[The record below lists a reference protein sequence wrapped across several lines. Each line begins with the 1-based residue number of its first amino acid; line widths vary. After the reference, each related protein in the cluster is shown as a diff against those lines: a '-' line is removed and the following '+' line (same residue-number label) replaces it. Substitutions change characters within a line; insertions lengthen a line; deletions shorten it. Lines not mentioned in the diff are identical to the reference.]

1 MSGEIGLPR
10 PKAREERL
18 MHPVEYIQ
26 RSAPRQEEALRMNNI
41 RTTHGLGA
49 ATEVALTEVTLLGS
63 RRLGALPSSNTLYNA
78 YRGNFTEL
86 TPSDIYGLPE
96 NDPNVQP
103 APRAFVERQFYGH
116 ELTMKTLGL

>member
-1 MSGEIGLPR
+1 MSSEIGLPR
-10 PKAREERL
+10 PQAREERL
-18 MHPVEYIQ
+18 MHPVEFIQ
-26 RSAPRQEEALRMNNI
+26 RTAPRQEEVLRMNNI

-63 RRLGALPSSNTLYNA
+63 RRLGAMASSNTLYNA

-86 TPSDIYGLPE
+86 TPCDIYGLLE

-103 APRAFVERQFYGH
+103 APRAFVEKQFHGH

>member
-1 MSGEIGLPR
+1 MNTEIRLAR
-10 PKAREERL
+10 PQAREERL
-18 MHPVEYIQ
+18 MHPVEFIQ

-49 ATEVALTEVTLLGS
+49 ASEVALTEMTLLGS

-86 TPSDIYGLPE
+86 TPSDVYGLPE

-116 ELTMKTLGL
+116 ELTMKTMGL

>member
-1 MSGEIGLPR
+1 MTSDIGLPR
-10 PKAREERL
+10 PQAREERL
-18 MHPVEYIQ
+18 MHPVEFIQ
-26 RSAPRQEEALRMNNI
+26 RSAPRQEEALRMHNI

-63 RRLGALPSSNTLYNA
+63 RRLGAIPTSNTLYNA

-86 TPSDIYGLPE
+86 APCDLYGLPE

-103 APRAFVERQFYGH
+103 TPRALVEKQFHGH

>member
-1 MSGEIGLPR
+1 MSSEIGLPR
-10 PKAREERL
+10 PQAREERL
-18 MHPVEYIQ
+18 THPVEFIQ

-63 RRLGALPSSNTLYNA
+63 RRLGALQSSNALYNA
-78 YRGNFTEL
+78 YRGNYTDL
-86 TPSDIYGLPE
+86 TPSDVYGLPE

-103 APRAFVERQFYGH
+103 APRALVEKQFHGH
-116 ELTMKTLGL
+116 EVTMKTLGM

>member
-1 MSGEIGLPR
+1 
-10 PKAREERL
+10 
-18 MHPVEYIQ
+18 MHPVEFIQ
-26 RSAPRQEEALRMNNI
+26 RTAPRQEEVLRMNNI

-63 RRLGALPSSNTLYNA
+63 RRLGAMASSNTLYNA

-86 TPSDIYGLPE
+86 TPCDVYGLPE

-103 APRAFVERQFYGH
+103 APRAFVEKQFHGH
-116 ELTMKTLGL
+116 ELTLKTLGL